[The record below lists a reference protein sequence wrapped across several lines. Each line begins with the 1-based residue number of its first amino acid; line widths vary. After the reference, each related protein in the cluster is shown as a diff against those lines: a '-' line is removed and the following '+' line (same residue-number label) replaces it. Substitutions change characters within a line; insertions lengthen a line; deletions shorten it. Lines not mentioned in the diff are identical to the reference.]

1 MSEKVIMIPSFEQS
15 ADGYVSG
22 WTVRYKNVSGI
33 KRLRD
38 ITKYDEARLVLLNA
52 LVPPASPSFM
62 FVQKITA
69 ETAKKIVSIVDR
81 ERIRSYIGHE
91 ATAKLVSELLQI
103 KVTANRE
110 MYKPE
115 WYDVAIVVRL
125 KKRLAKPEDIK
136 NVTLDDVEFLLVHYL
151 PP

>member
-22 WTVRYKNVSGI
+22 WSIRYKSINEI

-52 LVPPASPSFM
+52 LVPPSSPSFM
-62 FVQKITA
+62 FVQKISPEA
-69 ETAKKIVSIVDR
+69 AKKIVNAVDK
-81 ERIRSYIGHE
+81 ERLRSYIGHE

-115 WYDVAIVVRL
+115 WYDVAIVIRL
-125 KKRLAKPEDIK
+125 KKRLAKPEDVK
-136 NVTLDDVEFLLVHYL
+136 NVTIDDIEFLLVHYL